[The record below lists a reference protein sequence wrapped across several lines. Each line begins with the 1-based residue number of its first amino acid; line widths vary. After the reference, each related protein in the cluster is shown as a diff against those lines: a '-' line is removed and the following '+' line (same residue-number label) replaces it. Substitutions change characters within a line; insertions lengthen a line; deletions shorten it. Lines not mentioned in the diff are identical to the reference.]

1 MSFPDEDQNPTEPTI
16 PQFPLDRVEL
26 TLPNVPQFPA
36 DRIEKGESSD
46 NFEKK

>member
-1 MSFPDEDQNPTEPTI
+1 MSFPDEDQNQPEPTI
-16 PQFPLDRVEL
+16 PQFPSDRVEL
-26 TLPNVPQFPA
+26 TYPSIPQFPE